1 MNAFNPP
8 ENEKRNMDKTE
19 KVKLLRRAV
28 ELGNE
33 RERILNENVNLPAV
47 SRGLYMFTIDR
58 KIRPWHKTV
67 KDALAKEEASVSK

>member
-1 MNAFNPP
+1 MSAFNPP
-8 ENEKRNMDKTE
+8 DNEKRNMDKTE

-28 ELGNE
+28 ELGSE

-47 SRGLYMFTIDR
+47 SRGLYMFTIDA

-67 KDALAKEEASVSK
+67 KEALAKEEAAASK